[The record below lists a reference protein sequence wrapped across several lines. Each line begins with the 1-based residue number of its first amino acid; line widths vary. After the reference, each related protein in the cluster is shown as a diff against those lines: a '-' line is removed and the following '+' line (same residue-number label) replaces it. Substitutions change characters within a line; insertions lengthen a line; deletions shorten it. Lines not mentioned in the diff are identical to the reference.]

1 MAVEERKIYEDI
13 AHRTDGDIYIGVVG
27 PVRTGKS
34 TFIKRVMESL
44 VIPNIENVYRRE
56 RARDEL
62 PQSGSGRTI
71 MTAEP
76 KFVPE
81 EAVTVSMDGS
91 AAFQVRLIDC
101 VGYMVPGAVGQLEGE
116 TERMVTTPWFDHEIP
131 MSEAA
136 EVGTRKVIAE
146 HSTIGIVVTTDGTIT
161 EIPREDYLE
170 AEERV
175 IRELKELGKPFLVL
189 LNSAHP
195 NSERARAIRDEI
207 AQRHQ
212 VTCVAANCLEM
223 EEEDVSALLKQV
235 LYEFPLKEMDLF
247 LPPWVDALPQEHPI
261 KAALYEAIRQG
272 AGQLGRIRDVEQ
284 AVESMGECEQVS
296 QARVTSIDLGTGLAC
311 VSLELPRSL
320 FYDTISQQSGFQIG
334 NDGDLM
340 ALLTQL
346 AQVKASYDK
355 VADALKEV
363 EETGYGIVVP
373 SIDSLVLEEPEIVRQ
388 GGRYGVRLKASA
400 PSIHMIRADIETE
413 VSPIVGSEKQ
423 SEEMIH
429 YLLQEFEGDTAK
441 IWQSNI
447 FGKSFHELVGEDLN
461 AKVKRMPEDAREKL
475 RETLQRIIN
484 EGSGGLICII
494 L

>member
-1 MAVEERKIYEDI
+1 MEDRKIYEDI
-13 AHRTDGDIYIGVVG
+13 ALRTEGDIYIGVVG

-34 TFIKRVMESL
+34 TFIKRFMETL

-81 EAVTVSMDGS
+81 EAVGVTLEEGTGS
-91 AAFQVRLIDC
+91 CQVRLIDC
-101 VGYMVPGAVGQLEGE
+101 VGYMVSGAVGQMEGE
-116 TERMVTTPWFDHEIP
+116 EERMVTTPWFEQPIP
-131 MSEAA
+131 MAEAA

-146 HSTIGIVVTTDGTIT
+146 HSTIGIVITTDGTIT
-161 EIPREDYLE
+161 DIPRSDYLE

-175 IRELKELGKPFLVL
+175 ISELKELGKPFIVV
-189 LNSAHP
+189 LNSDQP
-195 NSERARAIRDEI
+195 DSDRARAIRSDI
-207 AQRHQ
+207 AHRHS
-212 VTCVAANCLEM
+212 VTCVAVNCLELS
-223 EEEDVSALLKQV
+223 EDDITAILKNV
-235 LYEFPLKEMDLF
+235 LYEFPIKEMDLF
-247 LPPWVDALPQEHPI
+247 LPPWVDALAQDHPI
-261 KAALYEAIRQG
+261 KAALYAAIREG
-272 AGQLGRIRDVEQ
+272 AANLHRIRDVEG
-284 AVESMGECEQVS
+284 AINAMGGCEEVS
-296 QARVTSIDLGTGLAC
+296 TARVSAIDLGRGLAC
-311 VSLELPRSL
+311 GVLELPRAL
-320 FYDTISQQSGFQIG
+320 FYHTLSQQSGFQVED
-334 NDGDLM
+334 DGDLVS
-340 ALLTQL
+340 LLTEL
-346 AQVKASYDK
+346 AGVKKAYDK
-355 VADALKEV
+355 VADALREV

-373 SIDSLVLEEPEIVRQ
+373 STDSLVLEEPEIVKQ

-429 YLLQEFEGDTAK
+429 YLLQEFEGDTQK

-461 AKVKRMPEDAREKL
+461 SKVKRIPEEARSKL